1 MSVGTS
7 ASSMAEERGGG
18 LVVAERVV
26 DWEGLNAAG
35 AGVADTQHLMGREG
49 WRRGRHSG
57 CLLSLWSGGRDG
69 SSEDHLGQRV
79 MTASAVKMLRLG
91 DQWSLRALTSEVLL
105 VEGRTCRW
113 REEMRVCVGSGGQCA
128 RGLGPCGLRLCPQTG
143 EEFLGWQHRGLKAQE
158 HKEDEK

>member
-91 DQWSLRALTSEVLL
+91 DQWSLHALTSEVLL

-143 EEFLGWQHRGLKAQE
+143 EEFL
-158 HKEDEK
+158 